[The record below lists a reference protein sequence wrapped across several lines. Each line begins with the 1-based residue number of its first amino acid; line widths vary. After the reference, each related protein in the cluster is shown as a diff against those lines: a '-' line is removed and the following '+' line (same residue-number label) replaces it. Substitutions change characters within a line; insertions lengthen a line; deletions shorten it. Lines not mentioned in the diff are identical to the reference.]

1 MLRLGLTGGIGAGK
15 STVAGA
21 LADLG
26 AVIVDADKIAREVVE
41 PGSEG
46 LAELQ
51 AAFGPEIIAAD
62 GTLDRAAL
70 AAKAF
75 ADDESRMLLNSILHP
90 RIGARTQEYVQ
101 AAPADAILV
110 QDIPL
115 IVEGG
120 MGAAFDLVAVV
131 YVDAAERLRRL
142 TEYRGMDESDV
153 RARMAAQA
161 TDEQRRAAA
170 DVWLDN
176 GGEPGAIVEDV
187 RKLWIERLIP
197 FERNIS
203 EGTGVVAAP
212 DIVPANPEWAAQARR
227 VIARLGLA
235 TGGRALSIEHVG
247 PTAVPGLAA
256 RDCLDIVVTLP
267 DEATAA
273 EISAALGGAG
283 YPLDAAVTAPDLAEL
298 QARAAGAS
306 YRLHRGCDP
315 QRPVSVHLLAGQD

>member
-1 MLRLGLTGGIGAGK
+1 MGLTGGIGAGK

-26 AVIVDADKIAREVVE
+26 AVIVDADRIAREVVE

-46 LAELQ
+46 LAELE
-51 AAFGPEIIAAD
+51 AAFGPDVIAAD
-62 GTLDRAAL
+62 GSLDRAAL

-75 ADDESRMLLNSILHP
+75 VDDESRLRLNSILHP

-115 IVEGG
+115 IVESGLG
-120 MGAAFDLVAVV
+120 PAFDLVVV
-131 YVDAAERLRRL
+131 VHVDEAERLRRL
-142 TEYRGMDESDV
+142 TEYRGMDEADV

-161 TDEQRRAAA
+161 TVEQRWAAA

-176 GGEPGAIVEDV
+176 GGVPGAIVEDV
-187 RKLWIERLIP
+187 RQLWIERLIP

-203 EGTGVVAAP
+203 EQTGAVSAP
-212 DIVPANPEWAAQARR
+212 DIVPANPEWPDQARR
-227 VIARLGLA
+227 AIARLALA
-235 TGGRALSIEHVG
+235 TGGRALAIEHVG
-247 PTAVPGLAA
+247 PTSVPGLSA
-256 RDCLDIVVTLP
+256 RDCLDVLVTVS

-273 EISAALGGAG
+273 EISAELGGAG
-283 YPLDAAVTAPDLAEL
+283 FPFDTTVVEPDLADL
-298 QARAAGAS
+298 QARAAGGT

-315 QRPVSVHLLAGQD
+315 LRAIAVHLISPAD

>member
-26 AVIVDADKIAREVVE
+26 GVLIDADKIAREVVE

-46 LAELQ
+46 LSELE
-51 AAFGPEIIAAD
+51 AAFGPSIIAPD
-62 GTLDRAAL
+62 GSLDRAAL

-75 ADDESRMLLNSILHP
+75 ADDESRLLLNSILHP

-120 MGAAFDLVAVV
+120 LGPAFDLVVV
-131 YVDAAERLRRL
+131 VHVDADERLRRL
-142 TEYRGMDESDV
+142 TEYRGMDADDV

-161 TDEQRRAAA
+161 SVEQRRAAA

-176 GGEPGAIVEDV
+176 GGEPGAIVDDV
-187 RKLWIERLIP
+187 RMLWIERLIP

-203 EGTGVVAAP
+203 EQSGVVAAS
-212 DIVPANPEWAAQARR
+212 DIVPANPEWADQAQRA
-227 VIARLGLA
+227 IARLGLA

-256 RDCLDIVVTLP
+256 RDCLDIAVTLP

-273 EISAALGGAG
+273 EVSAALGGAG
-283 YPLDAAVTAPDLAEL
+283 YPLDATVTAPDLAEL
-298 QARAAGAS
+298 QARAAGGS

-315 QRPVSVHLLAGQD
+315 QRPVSVHLLVGN